1 MPTEKSNILRRKI
14 ETGAVY
20 AVIDEAG
27 GDASK
32 RVTSAVA
39 SVLTEHYKTK
49 SSVKPQSDMTGTF
62 GELLEK
68 NGENRRGFLFRIE
81 GQADC
86 VVLMDPAAIMAAA
99 TWAHEGAIPE
109 EPAAP
114 TVKISTID
122 QRLASMLASEIIQVI
137 LADDED
143 DDGEADADEKPFDLV
158 EVSVDASRFIVGDET
173 LSALIVELEAST
185 MDDVALGT
193 ISLLLPDMLL
203 SKNDDHDEAAT
214 QEQAVKDWA
223 NSMAMMV
230 ASTPIEAKA
239 IIATQNID
247 VKTLSTLKPGHV
259 ITLRG
264 ASLDAVT
271 LQPENDLK
279 GQSLAL
285 GAVRSFDGMRTV
297 QILSVDSNEA
307 AAA

>member
-1 MPTEKSNILRRKI
+1 MPSEKSNILRRKI

-20 AVIDEAG
+20 AVIGEAG

-39 SVLTEHYKTK
+39 GVLTEHYKTK
-49 SSVKPQSDMTGTF
+49 SSVKPQSDMTGTL
-62 GELLEK
+62 GELIEK

-81 GQADC
+81 DQADC

-122 QRLASMLASEIIQVI
+122 QRLASMLASEIIQAI
-137 LADDED
+137 LAGDDDE
-143 DDGEADADEKPFDLV
+143 EANADEKPFDLV
-158 EVSVDASRFIVGDET
+158 EISGDASRFIVGDES
-173 LSALIVELEAST
+173 LSAVIVELEAST

-193 ISLLLPDMLL
+193 ISLLLPDLLL
-203 SKNDDHDEAAT
+203 SKHDDEDEAAT
-214 QEQAVKDWA
+214 QEKAAKIWA
-223 NSMAMMV
+223 NSMATMV
-230 ASTPIEAKA
+230 GSTPIETKA

-247 VKTLSTLKPGHV
+247 LKTLSAMEPGHV

-271 LQPENDLK
+271 LQPENCPK
-279 GQSLAL
+279 AQSLAL

-297 QILSVDSNEA
+297 QILTVESDEA

>member
-20 AVIDEAG
+20 AVINEAG
-27 GDASK
+27 GDAPK

-39 SVLTEHYKTK
+39 SVLTAHYKTK
-49 SSVKPQSDMTGTF
+49 SNVKPQCDMTGTL
-62 GELLEK
+62 GELIEK
-68 NGENRRGFLFRIE
+68 NGENRRGFLFRID

-122 QRLASMLASEIIQVI
+122 QRLASMLASEIIQAI
-137 LADDED
+137 LADDEEED
-143 DDGEADADEKPFDLV
+143 EAMADEKPFDLV
-158 EVSVDASRFIVGDET
+158 EISGDASRFIVSDDT

-185 MDDVALGT
+185 MDEIALGT

-203 SKNDDHDEAAT
+203 SKNDGHDEAAT
-214 QEQAVKDWA
+214 KEHAARVWA
-223 NSMAMMV
+223 NSMAKMV
-230 ASTPIEAKA
+230 GGTPIKAKA

-247 VKTLSTLKPGHV
+247 VKTLSAMKPGHV

-264 ASLDAVT
+264 ASLDAVA
-271 LQPENDLK
+271 LQPENDVN
-279 GQSLAL
+279 GQSFAL

-297 QILSVDSNEA
+297 QILTVDDHQA